1 MNDFNTKPYRLGR
14 RPGEQGPRPLP
25 SDQDRVEKLT
35 TGKKLYTNDTTQN
48 TQKLKLAK
56 NILTV
61 GSWNV
66 QTLWAAGKLELLRNE
81 MKCFRYDIIGIS
93 EVRWTGKGKTP
104 QGDFIWSGEETSHIG
119 GVGLL
124 LTSRII
130 SPRFDAASFK
140 ISVIHLYA
148 PRSSSS
154 EEDIE
159 AFYNDIE
166 EALTKTDKKDI
177 AILAG
182 DWNAK
187 IGNDNTNWKSVMG
200 KYGYGDRNEC
210 RQRLLQFATL
220 HNFSICNTRFQ
231 HKSNRKWTWASLD
244 GMHKNMI
251 DLILV
256 QQRWKTSA
264 IKCRTFQSADIS
276 SDHSLVLCNI
286 KLRLKNLNSKPQ
298 QNCRIDVNRLRDEKI
313 RQSCSATLTKNLKN
327 IEPTCNL
334 EEHAIKIEEAIK
346 KTVEATIPATR
357 TTKKPWISEE
367 TLKLADQKR
376 KLKQMKNVSAEYA
389 QQYKDFCRKAKKS
402 ARQDKEG
409 AMLQT
414 KDQIKQRWTQYCS
427 GLYKDPGGGDRMVK
441 EVDEIVPLQSEDP
454 QDILYSE
461 VQAAIQALK
470 RNKSPGSDG
479 ITAEMLQAGEE
490 QLVQQIHKLCN
501 KAMAWRYDSRRMG
514 QIYFGTNTKERRSQ

>member
-1 MNDFNTKPYRLGR
+1 
-14 RPGEQGPRPLP
+14 
-25 SDQDRVEKLT
+25 
-35 TGKKLYTNDTTQN
+35 
-48 TQKLKLAK
+48 
-56 NILTV
+56 
-61 GSWNV
+61 
-66 QTLWAAGKLELLRNE
+66 
-81 MKCFRYDIIGIS
+81 
-93 EVRWTGKGKTP
+93 
-104 QGDFIWSGEETSHIG
+104 
-119 GVGLL
+119 
-124 LTSRII
+124 
-130 SPRFDAASFK
+130 
-140 ISVIHLYA
+140 
-148 PRSSSS
+148 
-154 EEDIE
+154 
-159 AFYNDIE
+159 
-166 EALTKTDKKDI
+166 
-177 AILAG
+177 
-182 DWNAK
+182 
-187 IGNDNTNWKSVMG
+187 MG
-200 KYGYGDRNEC
+200 KYGYGDRNER